1 MKNHN
6 GMRPQDVVI
15 LLKLST
21 LKSEKWRVQDIAN
34 GLQISASEVSESLQR
49 SKQARLVSDNKRTLY
64 TASFLEFLVYGL
76 KYVFPVSPG
85 SVVRGIPTAHS
96 ALPLNQTIVAS
107 STDNYVWASSK
118 GTIRGQAIAP
128 LYKTVPKI
136 VLEDQAL
143 YELLALV
150 DAIRVGKAR
159 EVKLAVEELEKRL
172 KGE

>member
-6 GMRPQDVVI
+6 GMRPQDVVV

-21 LKSEKWRVQDIAN
+21 LKSEKWRVQDMAS

-49 SKQARLVSDNKRTLY
+49 SKQARLVSDNKRTIY
-64 TASFLEFLVYGL
+64 TSSFLEFLVYGL
-76 KYVFPVSPG
+76 KYVFPVTPG
-85 SVVRGIPTAHS
+85 AVVRGIPTAHS

-107 STDNYVWASSK
+107 STDNYVWSSSK
-118 GTIRGQAIAP
+118 GTMRGQSIVP

-136 VLEDQAL
+136 AIEDQAL

-159 EVKLAVEELEKRL
+159 EVKLAVDELKKRL